1 MSGVTCGLFFFD
13 FSVLGTWASA
23 SRAALLKFTKRG
35 IAASQGD
42 SSAEQAQDTH
52 YPVKTNKYP
61 LKIDGWKM

>member
-52 YPVKTNKYP
+52 YPREN
-61 LKIDGWKM
+61 